1 MGLDRRETGL
11 LLRLKCLVSDGRALQ
26 YERNEGSGPLVY
38 QLSDKA
44 MLVATPDG

>member
-1 MGLDRRETGL
+1 MEG
-11 LLRLKCLVSDGRALQ
+11 ALQ

-44 MLVATPDG
+44 MLGSHALKDKS